1 MTRSKLF
8 HGLLLGA
15 ALLAGPSNLDAG
27 PTATIDDV
35 VANLLPGTG
44 PGAVNRTQRE
54 VVQGS
59 ILVQIDGNQ
68 TRSSD
73 AIYVVPADKRLVIEF
88 LSVAK
93 FEGPEGV
100 FQVTTFTDDD
110 LRAVTHYIAPLT
122 AGRTAASQSVHLY
135 SVAALQ
141 VEADFFVPHQGA
153 SLRFSF
159 SGYLEDLP

>member
-15 ALLAGPSNLDAG
+15 ALLAGPSKLDAA
-27 PTATIDDV
+27 PPVTIEDV

-44 PGAVNRTQRE
+44 RGAVVGPQRE

-59 ILVQIDGNQ
+59 ILVHIEGNQ
-68 TRSSD
+68 TRAAD

-88 LSVAK
+88 LSVVK

-100 FQVTTFTDDD
+100 FQVTTFADDD

-122 AGRTAASQSVHLY
+122 GARTAASQSVRLY

-141 VEADFFVPHQGA
+141 VEADFFVPHNGA
-153 SLRFSF
+153 TLRFSF